1 MKKIISHIFIF
12 FMVSTVVAQVDRTKL
27 PEPGPAPEI
36 RFGDAE
42 SFTLGNGLKVFLI
55 QNEKLPRVTYTL
67 ILDRDPILEGEKSG
81 MLGFV
86 GNMMTAG
93 TKNRSKDEFNEEVDF
108 LGAQIS
114 GSSTSI
120 SGSTLTKHQ
129 EKVMELMADVLFNPV
144 FPEEELVKLKTQT
157 KSGLALAK
165 NDPNSISSILTS
177 KLVYGNN
184 HPYGEIET
192 ENTVDNVTVEDIKS
206 YYKTYF
212 KPNIA
217 YLAIVGDM
225 DLPTAKT
232 LVEKYFAG
240 WESSG
245 VPSHSFEKPKAPEK
259 NIVALVDRSASQQSV
274 IEVTYPL
281 DNFLTSEDYLQSRI
295 LGYVLGGGFAGRLL
309 QNLREDKGWT
319 YGASANFG
327 SDDLVARFYAGS
339 SVRGSATDSA
349 INEIIYEIR
358 NLKENGVK
366 EDELKGAKSALSG
379 SFARSLESPAT
390 IANFAINLERY
401 NLPSDYYS
409 TYLQRLNDLTVE
421 QVNASAK
428 KLLKPDNMYI
438 TVVGNGSEI
447 QEGLMAFGE
456 VKRFT
461 NAGDPEVQIAM
472 NSEITAEEVIAEYIQ
487 AIGGEEKVRTIK
499 SSKME
504 SVAEIP
510 GVKLNINYV
519 YDENEQAFSNKI
531 IAMGNVAI
539 HTLIKDGKATVTAG
553 GQTQELSDVQ
563 YEAAKMNMFIFPEL
577 HYEGLGY
584 TITLEGIND
593 VEGQNAYKIIIS
605 NPTGGKQINYYS
617 VNSGLKIKSESVDAG
632 EIFYSDYEEIEG
644 VKFPMMST
652 LKSPMIPVPLEAK
665 VEKLEFNGSVSAE
678 DFK

>member
-1 MKKIISHIFIF
+1 MKKIISYIFIF
-12 FMVSTVVAQVDRTKL
+12 FLVSTVVAQVDRAKL
-27 PEPGPAPEI
+27 PAPGPAPEI

-42 SFTLGNGLKVFLI
+42 SFTLDNGLNVFLI
-55 QNEKLPRVTYTL
+55 KNEKLPRVTYSL

-108 LGAQIS
+108 LGARIS

-120 SGSTLTKHQ
+120 FGSSLTKHQ

-144 FPEEELVKLKTQT
+144 FPEEELDKLKTQT

-192 ENTVDNVTVEDIKS
+192 EMTVDNVTVEDIKS
-206 YYKTYF
+206 YYSTYF

-240 WESSG
+240 WESAE
-245 VPSHSFEKPKAPEK
+245 VPSQSFEKPKAPEK

-327 SDDLVARFYAGS
+327 SDDLIARFYAGS

-358 NLKENGVK
+358 NLKENGVN
-366 EDELKGAKSALSG
+366 EDELEGAKSALSG
-379 SFARSLESPAT
+379 SFARSLESPST
-390 IANFAINLERY
+390 IANFAINMERY

-409 TYLQRLNDLTVE
+409 TYLQRLNELTIE
-421 QVNASAK
+421 QVNVSAQ

-438 TVVGNGSEI
+438 TIVGNGSEI

-456 VKRFT
+456 VNRFT
-461 NAGDPEVQIAM
+461 NAGEPEKL
-472 NSEITAEEVIAEYIQ
+472 ITMDENMTAVAVMSRYFD
-487 AIGGEEKVRTIK
+487 AIGGKSKAAVIK
-499 SSKME
+499 TSKME
-504 SVAEIP
+504 AVAEIQ
-510 GVKLNINYV
+510 GMKLNMSYV
-519 YDENEQAFSNKI
+519 YDETEGMFSNKVSL
-531 IAMGNVAI
+531 MGNVAS
-539 HTLIKDGKATVTAG
+539 HVLVKDGKASVTG
-553 GQTQELSDVQ
+553 MGNTQELNDEQ
-563 YEAAKMNMFIFPEL
+563 FEAIKMSMFIFPEL
-577 HYEGLGY
+577 HFEDLGY
-584 TITLEGIND
+584 SLELMGIHDLEG
-593 VEGQNAYKIIIS
+593 ENAYKIVVS
-605 NPTGGKQINYYS
+605 NPTGTSQVNYYS
-617 VNSGLKIKSESVDAG
+617 VASGLKIKTESQENGDMIYT
-632 EIFYSDYEEIEG
+632 EYEEVDGILY
-644 VKFPMMST
+644 PMMVT
-652 LKSPMIPVPLEAK
+652 MKSPMIPVPLESK
-665 VEKLEFNGSVSAE
+665 VETIQFNVEVTEE
-678 DFK
+678 DMK

>member
-1 MKKIISHIFIF
+1 MKKIISYIFIF
-12 FMVSTVVAQVDRTKL
+12 FLVSTVVAQVDRAKL
-27 PEPGPAPEI
+27 PAPGPAPEI

-42 SFTLGNGLKVFLI
+42 SFTLDNGLNVFLI
-55 QNEKLPRVTYTL
+55 KNEKLPRVTYSL

-108 LGAQIS
+108 LGARIS

-120 SGSTLTKHQ
+120 FGSSLTKHQ

-144 FPEEELVKLKTQT
+144 FPEEELDKLKTQT

-192 ENTVDNVTVEDIKS
+192 EMTVDNVTVEDIKS
-206 YYKTYF
+206 YYSTYF

-240 WESSG
+240 WESAE
-245 VPSHSFEKPKAPEK
+245 VPSQSFEKPKAPEK

-327 SDDLVARFYAGS
+327 SDDLIARFYAGS

-358 NLKENGVK
+358 NLKENGVN
-366 EDELKGAKSALSG
+366 EDELEGAKSALSG
-379 SFARSLESPAT
+379 SFARSLESPST
-390 IANFAINLERY
+390 IANFAINMERY

-409 TYLQRLNDLTVE
+409 TYLQRLNELTIE
-421 QVNASAK
+421 QVNVSAQ

-438 TVVGNGSEI
+438 TIVGNGSEI

-456 VKRFT
+456 VNRFT
-461 NAGDPEVQIAM
+461 NAGEPEKL
-472 NSEITAEEVIAEYIQ
+472 ITMDENMTAVAVMSRYFD
-487 AIGGEEKVRTIK
+487 AIGGKSKAAVIK
-499 SSKME
+499 TSKME
-504 SVAEIP
+504 AVAEIQ
-510 GVKLNINYV
+510 GMKLNMSYV
-519 YDENEQAFSNKI
+519 YDETEGMFSNKVSM
-531 IAMGNVAI
+531 MGNVAS
-539 HTLIKDGKATVTAG
+539 HVLVKDGKASVTG
-553 GQTQELSDVQ
+553 MGNTQELNDEQ
-563 YEAAKMNMFIFPEL
+563 FEAIKMSMFIFPEL
-577 HYEGLGY
+577 HFEDLGY
-584 TITLEGIND
+584 SLELMGIHDLEG
-593 VEGQNAYKIIIS
+593 ENAYKIVVS
-605 NPTGGKQINYYS
+605 NPTGTSQVNYYS
-617 VNSGLKIKSESVDAG
+617 VASGLKIKTESQENGDMIYT
-632 EIFYSDYEEIEG
+632 EYEEVDGILY
-644 VKFPMMST
+644 PMMVT
-652 LKSPMIPVPLEAK
+652 MKSPMIPVPLESK
-665 VEKLEFNGSVSAE
+665 VETIQFNVEVTEE
-678 DFK
+678 DMK

>member
-1 MKKIISHIFIF
+1 
-12 FMVSTVVAQVDRTKL
+12 
-27 PEPGPAPEI
+27 
-36 RFGDAE
+36 
-42 SFTLGNGLKVFLI
+42 
-55 QNEKLPRVTYTL
+55 
-67 ILDRDPILEGEKSG
+67 
-81 MLGFV
+81 
-86 GNMMTAG
+86 
-93 TKNRSKDEFNEEVDF
+93 
-108 LGAQIS
+108 
-114 GSSTSI
+114 
-120 SGSTLTKHQ
+120 
-129 EKVMELMADVLFNPV
+129 
-144 FPEEELVKLKTQT
+144 
-157 KSGLALAK
+157 
-165 NDPNSISSILTS
+165 
-177 KLVYGNN
+177 
-184 HPYGEIET
+184 
-192 ENTVDNVTVEDIKS
+192 
-206 YYKTYF
+206 
-212 KPNIA
+212 
-217 YLAIVGDM
+217 
-225 DLPTAKT
+225 
-232 LVEKYFAG
+232 VEKYFAG

-319 YGASANFG
+319 YGASANFD

>member
-1 MKKIISHIFIF
+1 MKKIIAYIFIF
-12 FMVSTVVAQVDRTKL
+12 CLVSSVVAQVDRTKL

-36 RFGDAE
+36 KFGDAE
-42 SFTLGNGLKVFLI
+42 SFILDNGLKVFLI
-55 QNEKLPRVTYTL
+55 QNKKLPRVTYSL
-67 ILDRDPILEGEKSG
+67 ILDRDPILEGEKAG

-86 GNMMTAG
+86 GSMMTAG

-108 LGAQIS
+108 LGARIS

-177 KLVYGNN
+177 KLVFGNN

-192 ENTVDNVTVEDIKS
+192 ENTVDNVTVEDIRS
-206 YYKTYF
+206 YYMKYF

-225 DLPTAKT
+225 DLPTAKN

-240 WESSG
+240 WKSAE

-281 DNFLTSEDYLQSRI
+281 DNFLTSDDYLQSRI

-327 SDDLVARFYAGS
+327 SDDLIARFSAGS

-349 INEIIYEIR
+349 INEIIYEIK

-366 EDELKGAKSALSG
+366 EDELEGAKSALSG
-379 SFARSLESPAT
+379 SFARSLESPST
-390 IANFAINLERY
+390 IANFAINVERY
-401 NLPSDYYS
+401 NLPSDYYN
-409 TYLQRLNDLTVE
+409 TYLQRLNDLTIE

-447 QEGLMAFGE
+447 QEGLKVFGE

-461 NAGDPEVQIAM
+461 NAGDPERQIAM
-472 NSEITAEEVIAEYIQ
+472 NSEITAKKVLDDYIL
-487 AIGGEEKVRTIK
+487 AIGGEEKVRNIK

-504 SVAEIP
+504 SVGEVP
-510 GVKLNINYV
+510 GAKLNINYV
-519 YDENEQAFSNKI
+519 YDENIQVFSNKI
-531 IAMGNVAI
+531 IAMGNVVMN
-539 HTLIKDGKATVTAG
+539 TLIKDGKATVSAA
-553 GQTQELSDVQ
+553 GQTQELSDEQ
-563 YEAAKMNMFIFPEL
+563 FEAAKMNMFIFPEL
-577 HYEGLGY
+577 HYEDLGY
-584 TITLEGIND
+584 SITLEGIHD
-593 VEGQNAYKIIIS
+593 IEGQNAYKIIIS
-605 NPTGGKQINYYS
+605 NPTGAKQINYYA
-617 VNSGLKIKSESVDAG
+617 VDSGLKIKTESTDAG
-632 EIFYSDYEEIEG
+632 EIFYSEYQDVQG
-644 VKFPMMST
+644 VKYPMMST
-652 LKSPMIPVPLEAK
+652 LKSPMIPVLLEAK
-665 VEKLEFNGSVSAE
+665 VEKLEFNTLVTEE
-678 DFK
+678 DLK